1 MRRWHPARWPLRT
14 RVALAFLAA
23 TGIALTVLGVF
34 VQVRV
39 SDALEDRLRDTV
51 SAEADRLEAMSGGD
65 RLEAVEALGGE
76 VHAQVLTSQGE
87 VRASSRLVA
96 DPLVPVAGDPG
107 VRDAPGQAGARA
119 R

>member
-1 MRRWHPARWPLRT
+1 MSRWHPARWPLRT

-39 SDALEDRLRDTV
+39 GDALEDRLRDTV
-51 SAEADRLEAMSGGD
+51 SAEADRLEALPRVD
-65 RLEAVEALGGE
+65 RLAAVTALGGE
-76 VHAQVLTSQGE
+76 VHAQVLTPQGD

-96 DPLVPVAGDPG
+96 DPLVQIADDEASGSTG
-107 VRDAPGQAGARA
+107 SGWS
-119 R
+119 